1 VRFDVTLLAIA
12 ALALACGGPSR
23 YQAEG
28 VVEEIQREYGQVVID
43 HEDIPGLMP
52 AMTMNFDVADP
63 ALLDELAP
71 GQRIEFVVEYDQR
84 GYRVVAAEV
93 IDAATALPGLEGD
106 RARLANLARN
116 ATPAPD
122 FALVDQAGAPLSLA
136 DLRGKAL
143 LLDFIYTSC
152 PGPCPILTGRHVSVQ
167 KALPAELRD
176 RVQFVSISLDP
187 EHDDPAALAAY
198 AQARGA
204 DLANWS
210 FLTGEPARVDAVLR
224 GYGVGRARKPDGEI
238 DHLVVTFLI
247 DGDGRIMRRYVGL
260 DHEAETIGRDL
271 RAAASRDLG
280 PAASR
285 DLRPAASRDLRPAAS
300 RDPGPAAALP

>member
-1 VRFDVTLLAIA
+1 VRFDAILPAVAGLAF
-12 ALALACGGPSR
+12 ALACGGPSR
-23 YQAEG
+23 YEAEG
-28 VVEEIQREYGQVVID
+28 VVQEVQREYGQVVID

-63 ALLDELAP
+63 ALLAGLAP
-71 GQRIEFVVEYDQR
+71 GQRIAFVVEYDR
-84 GYRVVAAEV
+84 RSYRVVAAEV
-93 IDAATALPGLEGD
+93 IDAATALPGPEGD

-143 LLDFIYTSC
+143 LLDFVYTRC

-167 KALPAELRD
+167 KALPAELGE
-176 RVQFVSISLDP
+176 RVQLVSITLDP
-187 EHDDPAALAAY
+187 EHDTPAALAAY
-198 AQARGA
+198 AEARGA

-210 FLTGEPARVDAVLR
+210 FLTGEPERVDAVLR
-224 GYGVGRARKPDGEI
+224 SFGVGRARKPDGEI

-247 DGDGRIMRRYVGL
+247 DPQGRIVQRYMGL
-260 DHEAETIGRDL
+260 DHEAETLARDL
-271 RAAASRDLG
+271 RALA
-280 PAASR
+280 P
-285 DLRPAASRDLRPAAS
+285 
-300 RDPGPAAALP
+300 